1 MRNATWKKSISK
13 QLDASTHCSFGH
25 SCRRSSRKLFLI
37 FPPPNYLFIPLNILY
52 EMTAS
57 SASKCLFLLAV
68 ILLSSFSTLVVVGQ
82 EQQQQELQYTEADLR
97 AMTEQQLEDI
107 CIQRGFELLKDEVD
121 PATGEVYQLSHDD
134 FVEAAMRC
142 LAIEQEM

>member
-1 MRNATWKKSISK
+1 MP
-13 QLDASTHCSFGH
+13 ASC
-25 SCRRSSRKLFLI
+25 
-37 FPPPNYLFIPLNILY
+37 
-52 EMTAS
+52 
-57 SASKCLFLLAV
+57 ASKCLFLLAV